1 MEIFRSDLGT
11 GNRQQAILGARRT
24 ARALSYPVAY
34 CLLPIALLAMFK
46 RILIANRGEIAIR
59 IARACRELDIETVA
73 VYSDADRESL
83 HVKYADHAYRI
94 GPPPSAQSYLAIDR
108 IIEVCKQ
115 SRAEAVHPG
124 YGFLAENAAF
134 AERCKREGIVFI
146 GPSPQVI
153 DQMGDKVKARQI
165 MKAAGVPVVP
175 GSDGILTSE
184 EAVLKT
190 IESIG
195 YPCMLKAVAGG
206 GGKGLRL
213 VRSRREVSSA
223 FRAVGS
229 EASSSFGDARLYV
242 EKFIEKPRHVEIQ
255 ILADG
260 YGHVI
265 HLYDRECSIQRRH
278 QKVIEE
284 SPAPGMDDRTRR
296 RIGRIAIQGARAVG
310 YVGAGTLEFLLDQ
323 EQNFYFLEMNTRL
336 QVEHAVTERVVGIDL
351 VKAQIEVAAG
361 GYLPWRQ
368 RHITQTGHAIECRIY
383 AEDPERDFMPCPGK
397 IEGLRLPE
405 GLGLRNDCGVY
416 EGAEVPI
423 FYDPMIAKLIT
434 WGENRVEAILRMRRA
449 LREYQV
455 RGIKTNISFNQWILR
470 HPRFMSG
477 NVNTGFID
485 EEYRAINTEEVLP
498 HKDIALASA
507 AIAALHRE
515 QEQTLG
521 LLAKGAAEQSRWR
534 EQGKRNALRRETP
547 TLRRGWSRS

>member
-1 MEIFRSDLGT
+1 
-11 GNRQQAILGARRT
+11 
-24 ARALSYPVAY
+24 
-34 CLLPIALLAMFK
+34 MFK
-46 RILIANRGEIAIR
+46 RILIANRGEIAVR
-59 IARACRELDIETVA
+59 IARACRELDIETIA
-73 VYSDADRESL
+73 VYSEADRESL
-83 HVKYADHAYRI
+83 HVKYADYAYAI
-94 GPPPSAQSYLAIDR
+94 GPAPSAQSYLNIER
-108 IIEVCKQ
+108 IIDVAKK

-124 YGFLAENAAF
+124 YGFLAENSEF
-134 AERCKREGIVFI
+134 ANRCLAEGIVFI
-146 GPSPQVI
+146 GPSPEVI
-153 DQMGDKVKARQI
+153 DQMGDKVKARDI

-175 GSDGILTSE
+175 GSDGILNSE
-184 EAVLKT
+184 AEVLKT
-190 IESIG
+190 LEAIG

-223 FRAVGS
+223 YRAVGS
-229 EASSSFGDARLYV
+229 EAASSFGDPRLYV
-242 EKFIEKPRHVEIQ
+242 EKYIEKPRHVEIQ
-255 ILADG
+255 ILADK
-260 YGHVI
+260 YGRVL
-265 HLYDRECSIQRRH
+265 HLFDRECSIQRRH

-284 SPAPGMDDRTRR
+284 SPAPGLEDRVRR
-296 RIGRIAIQGARAVG
+296 RIGRIAIQGARAVR

-351 VKAQIEVAAG
+351 VKAQIEIAAG

-383 AEDPERDFMPCPGK
+383 AEDAENDFMPCPGK

-423 FYDPMIAKLIT
+423 YYDPMIAKLIT

-455 RGIKTNISFNQWILR
+455 RGIKTNISFHQWILR
-470 HPRFMSG
+470 HPRFMAG

-485 EEYRAINTEEVLP
+485 QEYRSTSKEEVFP
-498 HKDIALASA
+498 HKEIALASA
-507 AIAALHRE
+507 AIAAMHRE
-515 QEQTLG
+515 QESTLG
-521 LLAKGAAEQSRWR
+521 LLAKGAAEASKWR
-534 EQGKRNALRRETP
+534 ERGKRTALRLQP
-547 TLRRGWSRS
+547 ALSSRGWRRS

>member
-1 MEIFRSDLGT
+1 
-11 GNRQQAILGARRT
+11 
-24 ARALSYPVAY
+24 
-34 CLLPIALLAMFK
+34 MFK
-46 RILIANRGEIAIR
+46 RILIANRGEIAVR

-73 VYSDADRESL
+73 VYSEADRESL
-83 HVKYADHAYRI
+83 HVKYADHAYPI
-94 GPPPSAQSYLAIDR
+94 GPAPSTQSYLSMDR
-108 IIEVCKQ
+108 IIDVCKR

-124 YGFLAENAAF
+124 YGFLAENAGF
-134 AERCKREGIVFI
+134 AQRCKDEGIVFI
-146 GPSPQVI
+146 GPSPKVI
-153 DQMGDKVKARQI
+153 DQMGDKVKARQL

-184 EAVLKT
+184 EEVLKT

-223 FRAVGS
+223 YRAVGS
-229 EASSSFGDARLYV
+229 EAASAFGDARLYV
-242 EKFIEKPRHVEIQ
+242 EKFIEKPRHVEMQ
-255 ILADG
+255 ILADN

-284 SPAPGMDDRTRR
+284 SPSPGLEDRTRR
-296 RIGRIAIQGARAVG
+296 RLGRIAIQGARAVG
-310 YVGAGTLEFLLDQ
+310 YVGAGTLEFLLDN

-383 AEDPERDFMPCPGK
+383 AEDPEHDFMPCPGK
-397 IEGLRLPE
+397 IDGLRLPE

-416 EGAEVPI
+416 EGAEVSI
-423 FYDPMIAKLIT
+423 YYDPMIAKLIC

-455 RGIKTNISFNQWILR
+455 RGIKTNSSFLQWILR

-477 NVNTGFID
+477 DVNTGFID
-485 EEYRAINTEEVLP
+485 QEYRSLDSEEVLP
-498 HKDIALASA
+498 HKEIALASA
-507 AIAALHRE
+507 AIAALHGE

-521 LLAKGAAEQSRWR
+521 LLTKRAAEPSKWR
-534 EQGKRNALRRETP
+534 EQGKRTGLRRNASP
-547 TLRRGWSRS
+547 GSGAWRRS

>member
-1 MEIFRSDLGT
+1 
-11 GNRQQAILGARRT
+11 
-24 ARALSYPVAY
+24 
-34 CLLPIALLAMFK
+34 MFK
-46 RILIANRGEIAIR
+46 RILIANRGEIAVR
-59 IARACRELDIETVA
+59 ITRACRELDIETVA
-73 VYSDADRESL
+73 VYSEADRESL
-83 HVKYADHAYRI
+83 HVKYADYAYPI
-94 GPPPSAQSYLAIDR
+94 GAAPSAQSYLNIER
-108 IIEVCKQ
+108 IIEVAKK
-115 SRAEAVHPG
+115 SRAEAIHPG
-124 YGFLAENAAF
+124 YGFLAENSKF
-134 AERCKREGIVFI
+134 AKRCMTEGIVFI
-146 GPSPQVI
+146 GPSPEVI
-153 DQMGDKVKARQI
+153 DQMGDKVKAREI

-184 EAVLKT
+184 QEVVNTVEA
-190 IESIG
+190 IG

-229 EASSSFGDARLYV
+229 EAASSFGDPRLYV
-242 EKFIEKPRHVEIQ
+242 EKYIEKPRHVEIQ
-255 ILADG
+255 ILADK
-260 YGHVI
+260 YGRVL

-284 SPAPGMDDRTRR
+284 SPAPGLEDRTRR
-296 RIGRIAIQGARAVG
+296 RIGRIAIQGARAVR

-383 AEDPERDFMPCPGK
+383 AEDPENDFMPCPGK

-416 EGAEVPI
+416 EGAEVSI
-423 FYDPMIAKLIT
+423 YYDPMIAKLIT
-434 WGENRVEAILRMRRA
+434 WGENRIEAILRMRRA
-449 LREYQV
+449 LREYQI
-455 RGIKTNISFNQWILR
+455 RGIKTNISFHQWILR

-477 NVNTGFID
+477 DVNTGFID
-485 EEYRAINTEEVLP
+485 QEYRSTSQEEIFP
-498 HKDIALASA
+498 HKEIALASA
-507 AIAALHRE
+507 AIAAMHRE
-515 QEQTLG
+515 QESTLG
-521 LLAKGAAEQSRWR
+521 LLAKGAAEQSKWR
-534 EQGKRNALRRETP
+534 ERGKRNALRLAPSFSRQSW
-547 TLRRGWSRS
+547 RRS

>member
-1 MEIFRSDLGT
+1 
-11 GNRQQAILGARRT
+11 
-24 ARALSYPVAY
+24 
-34 CLLPIALLAMFK
+34 MFK
-46 RILIANRGEIAIR
+46 RILIANRGEIAVR

-73 VYSDADRESL
+73 VYSEADRESL
-83 HVKYADHAYRI
+83 HVKYADYAYAI
-94 GPPPSAQSYLAIDR
+94 GPAPSAQSYLNIER
-108 IIEVCKQ
+108 IIDVAKT
-115 SRAEAVHPG
+115 SRSEAVHPG
-124 YGFLAENAAF
+124 YGFLAENSQF
-134 AERCKREGIVFI
+134 ATRCMTEGIIFI
-146 GPSPQVI
+146 GPSPEVI
-153 DQMGDKVKARQI
+153 DQMGDKVKARAI

-175 GSDGILTSE
+175 GSDGILNSE
-184 EAVLKT
+184 AEVLKT
-190 IESIG
+190 LEAIG

-229 EASSSFGDARLYV
+229 EAASSFGDPRLYV
-242 EKFIEKPRHVEIQ
+242 EKYIEKPRHVEIQ
-255 ILADG
+255 ILADK
-260 YGHVI
+260 YGRVL
-265 HLYDRECSIQRRH
+265 HLFDRECSIQRRH

-284 SPAPGMDDRTRR
+284 SPAPGLDDRTRR
-296 RIGRIAIQGARAVG
+296 RIGRIAIQGARAVR

-351 VKAQIEVAAG
+351 VKAQIEIAAG

-383 AEDPERDFMPCPGK
+383 AEDAENDFMPCPGK

-423 FYDPMIAKLIT
+423 YYDPMIAKLIT

-455 RGIKTNISFNQWILR
+455 RGIKTNISFHQWILR

-485 EEYRAINTEEVLP
+485 QEYRSTSKEEVFP
-498 HKDIALASA
+498 HKEIALASA
-507 AIAALHRE
+507 AIAAMHRE
-515 QEQTLG
+515 QESTLG
-521 LLAKGAAEQSRWR
+521 LLAKGAAEASKWR
-534 EQGKRNALRRETP
+534 ERGKRTALRLQP
-547 TLRRGWSRS
+547 ALSSRGWRRS

>member
-1 MEIFRSDLGT
+1 
-11 GNRQQAILGARRT
+11 
-24 ARALSYPVAY
+24 
-34 CLLPIALLAMFK
+34 MFK

-59 IARACRELDIETVA
+59 ITRACREFDIETVA
-73 VYSDADRESL
+73 VYSDADRDSL
-83 HVKYADHAYRI
+83 HVKYADYAYRI
-94 GPPPSAQSYLAIDR
+94 GPAPSAESYLVMDR
-108 IIEVCKQ
+108 IIEVAKK
-115 SRAEAVHPG
+115 SGAEAIHPG
-124 YGFLAENAAF
+124 YGFLAENAEF
-134 AERCKREGIVFI
+134 ARRCQNEGLVFI
-146 GPSPQVI
+146 GPSPEVI
-153 DQMGDKVKARQI
+153 EQMGDKVKARRV
-165 MKAAGVPVVP
+165 MKTAGVPVVP

-184 EAVLKT
+184 EEVLQSAET
-190 IESIG
+190 IG
-195 YPCMLKAVAGG
+195 YPFMLKAVAGG

-213 VRSRREVSSA
+213 VRSPREVSSA
-223 FRAVGS
+223 YRAVGS
-229 EASSSFGDARLYV
+229 EAASFFGDPRLYV
-242 EKFIEKPRHVEIQ
+242 EKYIEKPRHVEIQ
-255 ILADG
+255 ILADK

-284 SPAPGMDDRTRR
+284 SPAPSLDDRTRR

-310 YVGAGTLEFLLDQ
+310 YVGAGTLEFLIDQ
-323 EQNFYFLEMNTRL
+323 ERNFHFLEMNTRL

-351 VKAQIEVAAG
+351 VKAQIEIAAG

-383 AEDPERDFMPCPGK
+383 AEDAENDFMPYPGK

-423 FYDPMIAKLIT
+423 HYDPMIAKLIA

-455 RGIKTNISFNQWILR
+455 RGIKTNISFHQWILR

-477 NVNTGFID
+477 DFNTGFID
-485 EEYRAINTEEVLP
+485 EEYRHMNKEELYP
-498 HKDIALASA
+498 HKEIALASA

-515 QEQTLG
+515 QENTLG
-521 LLAKGAAEQSRWR
+521 LLAKGAAERSKWR
-534 EQGKRNALRRETP
+534 EEGKRKSLRP
-547 TLRRGWSRS
+547 LPSFPARGWRRS